1 MVRKIPSIVIQR
13 ESLGPRVA
21 SALREAIAAGE
32 LQPGE
37 RLIEVDL
44 AEQFGVSRGPVRD
57 AFRILQAEGLVESQ
71 QPGMV
76 VTGIKPED
84 INELYSLR
92 GALEALAIGMV
103 TSRADAEQMARIG
116 SFIDKMQAAA
126 DRNDPAAFALA
137 DIDFHNE
144 ICVLSGH
151 KRLADVWQQY
161 KETMMTLL
169 RLTIFLDQDLHVSA
183 ASHRELFDLIKSGN
197 PAAAESEL
205 ENHLEGSR
213 KRMVQVWEKAL
224 ERRRSAN
231 QQQ

>member
-1 MVRKIPSIVIQR
+1 MRVVPATVIQR

-21 SALREAIAAGE
+21 AALREAIAAGD
-32 LQPGE
+32 LQPGA

-76 VTGIKPED
+76 VTGIGPDD

-92 GALEALAIGMV
+92 GALEALAVRLVAERCDAGQFERIGRHIERMQQA
-103 TSRADAEQMARIG
+103 ADA
-116 SFIDKMQAAA
+116 S
-126 DRNDPAAFALA
+126 DPAAFALA

-169 RLTIFLDQDLHVSA
+169 RLTFFLDQDLQISTA
-183 ASHRELFDLIKSGN
+183 KHRELFELIRAGD
-197 PAAAESEL
+197 PGAAETEL
-205 ENHLEGSR
+205 ANHLEGSR
-213 KRMVQVWEKAL
+213 RRMVQVWQRAL
-224 ERRRSAN
+224 ERRRTAIQS
-231 QQQ
+231 